1 MVFPL
6 AAAVAGAVGIGQS
19 LYGASQA
26 KKASKA
32 QLRAQQEA
40 EAAKLAA
47 QREAFNTVQGL
58 NTPYVNAGNAGLD
71 ALMQEFGLAPGGGRS
86 QAPQGPMSYDAAGNL
101 VRGPA
106 PMAPNYGGGGV
117 RAPGQQNPGGG
128 YGPTGPAGT
137 YTPPPGQ
144 TPFGQ
149 PGTTMDWTGSA
160 GAAPGGGMGG
170 ALGSSV
176 MGGAPI
182 YRPKVAAGADPRSA
196 YGPADAQP
204 VGDDFGG
211 PGGRQPTGPRDSFGD
226 IMGGRPNKTPG
237 GSAGGLP
244 AYTGGDVA
252 PQGGGYLDANPDVAA
267 FARDAVAQ
275 GFTPEGWSGGVI
287 DSPEEA
293 AQYHYETY
301 GQQEGRQMPMGP
313 GQQGPI
319 DYTTAERPM
328 APTAPQFERPDAVQ
342 FGDYGQAPNMDAFF
356 SNFQADPGYQF
367 RLNEGLRGVNAASAA
382 RGKLRSGD
390 AAKALQERGDGL
402 ASQEYGNW
410 FQRQMQKYQASRGA
424 FEGDRNFAG
433 QRYQFD
439 TNRQDQ
445 NFGDDRGY
453 GTGLWQF
460 GVNRGDQLFND
471 ARDYQTGRID
481 QRTNNLFDLA
491 GIGQNANRTIGNAA
505 TGFANAQSNS
515 AQASA
520 DARSNYA
527 NQRAN
532 TNTGLVGNIAGAA
545 TNLFANWGG
554 GSSMPKVITNRGAW

>member
-6 AAAVAGAVGIGQS
+6 AAAVAGAVGIGKAV
-19 LYGASQA
+19 YGASQA

-40 EAAKLAA
+40 EARRMEA
-47 QREAFNTVQGL
+47 QRVALEKVEGIYRPAQA
-58 NTPYVNAGNAGLD
+58 AGGQGLD
-71 ALMQEFGLAPGGGRS
+71 ALLKEFGLAPGGAKAS
-86 QAPQGPMSYDAAGNL
+86 APQGPMSYDAAGNI

-106 PMAPNYGGGGV
+106 PMAPNYGGGQVAQGGGAGKV
-117 RAPGQQNPGGG
+117 PGGF
-128 YGPTGPAGT
+128 AGGV
-137 YTPPPGQ
+137 PEP
-144 TPFGQ
+144 
-149 PGTTMDWTGSA
+149 D
-160 GAAPGGGMGG
+160 
-170 ALGSSV
+170 
-176 MGGAPI
+176 
-182 YRPKVAAGADPRSA
+182 A
-196 YGPADAQP
+196 YGNSYGN
-204 VGDDFGG
+204 VN
-211 PGGRQPTGPRDSFGD
+211 S
-226 IMGGRPNKTPG
+226 I
-237 GSAGGLP
+237 
-244 AYTGGDVA
+244 A
-252 PQGGGYLDANPDVAA
+252 PGGGYLDANPDVAQ

-319 DYTTAERPM
+319 DYTTAERPN
-328 APTAPQFERPDAVQ
+328 APTAPQFERPDAVR
-342 FGDYGQAPNMDAFF
+342 FGDYGQAPNMDSFF

-382 RGKLRSGD
+382 MGKLRSGD
-390 AAKALQERGDGL
+390 AAKALQQRGDGL

-410 FQRQMQKYQASRGA
+410 FQRQMQKFQASRGA
-424 FEGDRNFAG
+424 FEGDRAFAG

-471 ARDYQTGRID
+471 ARDYQTGRED
-481 QRTNNLFDLA
+481 RRVDNLFNLTN
-491 GIGQNANRTIGNAA
+491 IGTNANANVSRAA
-505 TGFANAQSNS
+505 QGFANEQGDSAGRIGDAIGANAINRGVANNS
-515 AQASA
+515 
-520 DARSNYA
+520 
-527 NQRAN
+527 
-532 TNTGLVGNIAGAA
+532 VAGAIGSAA
-545 TNLFANWGG
+545 TNLFTAWGG
-554 GSSMPKVITNRGAW
+554 GSGGGGGMSPAVTGNAWRTQIRGNW

>member
-32 QLRAQQEA
+32 QLQAQQQA
-40 EAAKLAA
+40 EATRLAA
-47 QREAFNTVQGL
+47 QQRAFDTVQGL
-58 NTPYVNAGNAGLD
+58 NQPFQAAGNQGLD
-71 ALMQEFGLAPGGGRS
+71 ALLQEFGLAPGGARP
-86 QAPQGPMSYDAAGNL
+86 QAPQGPMSYDAAGNI

-106 PMAPNYGGGGV
+106 PMAPNYGG
-117 RAPGQQNPGGG
+117 AP
-128 YGPTGPAGT
+128 
-137 YTPPPGQ
+137 
-144 TPFGQ
+144 
-149 PGTTMDWTGSA
+149 
-160 GAAPGGGMGG
+160 MGG
-170 ALGSSV
+170 AG
-176 MGGAPI
+176 
-182 YRPKVAAGADPRSA
+182 
-196 YGPADAQP
+196 
-204 VGDDFGG
+204 
-211 PGGRQPTGPRDSFGD
+211 
-226 IMGGRPNKTPG
+226 KTPG
-237 GSAGGLP
+237 GFAGGVP
-244 AYTGGDVA
+244 EPGAA
-252 PQGGGYLDANPDVAA
+252 GGYLEQNPDVAQ
-267 FARDAVAQ
+267 FAQDAVRQ
-275 GFTPEGWSGGVI
+275 GFAPEGWSGGVI

-328 APTAPQFERPDAVQ
+328 APTAPQFQRPDAVQ
-342 FGDYGQAPNMDAFF
+342 FGDYGQAPNMESFF
-356 SNFQADPGYQF
+356 ENFQADPGYQF

-382 RGKLRSGD
+382 MGKLRSGD
-390 AAKALQERGDGL
+390 AAKALQARGEGL

-410 FQRQMQKYQASRGA
+410 FNRQMQKFQQSRGA
-424 FEGDRNFAG
+424 FEADRGFAG

-460 GVNRGDQLFND
+460 GVNRGDNVFD
-471 ARDYQTGRID
+471 AERGYQTGRQD

-491 GIGQNANRTIGNAA
+491 GIGQDANRTIGNAA
-505 TGFANAQSNS
+505 QGFANQQSQSALNMGD
-515 AQASA
+515 AQALA
-520 DARSNYA
+520 A

-532 TNTGLVGNIAGAA
+532 ANTGLVGNVAGVA

-554 GSSMPKVITNRGAW
+554 GSRGATAPKTFANRVF